1 MYLCMCL
8 CMCVRLCLCVCVCV
22 CVNVSNTLSKVRTQL
37 TYIRRGVAVESGA
50 LCVKGVGSSS
60 RLGSTH
66 AKFGHI
72 TVFMKKKNFF
82 CKHKRF

>member
-1 MYLCMCL
+1 MCL

-22 CVNVSNTLSKVRTQL
+22 CVNVSNTLSRVRTH
-37 TYIRRGVAVESGA
+37 IRRGVAVESGA
-50 LCVKGVGSSS
+50 LCEKVVGSRS

-72 TVFMKKKNFF
+72 TVFMREKFF
-82 CKHKRF
+82 F